1 MNSAETKDYFDPL
14 DKLIQEFP
22 VVFQNVDNSSEYSLP
37 SGWYN
42 ILYNLCEELT
52 PILIEERSK
61 IAEDSE
67 QPLFSV
73 LQIKEKFGGLRFYYM
88 MNTENRELYN
98 KIQRLIDIA
107 EDKSYDTCQ
116 ITGKPGTLC
125 KKGWHFMTLSE
136 EVRNAHGFEVING
149 SKKFN

>member
-1 MNSAETKDYFDPL
+1 MNPAEIKDYVDPI
-14 DKLIQEFP
+14 DKLVQEFP
-22 VVFQNVDNSSEYSLP
+22 AVFQNMDDSGISSLP
-37 SGWYN
+37 TGWYN

-61 IAEDSE
+61 ITEDPE

-98 KIQRLIDIA
+98 NIQKLIDIA
-107 EDKSYDTCQ
+107 EDKSYDICQ
-116 ITGKPGTLC
+116 ITGKPRTLC
-125 KKGWHFMTLSE
+125 KKGCHFMTLSE
-136 EVRNAHGFEVING
+136 EARNSQGFEVVDG
-149 SKKFN
+149 SKKSD